1 MPFSF
6 NRADRYIEFNLCE
19 CGREKC
25 IPNKKFS
32 FTPKTYYV
40 LHYVLS
46 GQGTLE
52 IDNKIYHLKKGS
64 AFIIPPKY
72 IPHYY
77 PDETDPWTYVWIGFG
92 GLNADEYMN
101 RANLTLK
108 DPVIYD
114 NQEQTLRHLMEKLHE
129 SFLDT
134 GYLGVNCLGLGYQLI
149 ANLIKIGHRVENGLP
164 QPQRHVHAAKDY
176 ILNNY
181 QFNITINDIASN
193 VGVTTN
199 YLANIFKEEVGLS
212 PKQFLTNIR
221 ITRACNLLRVN
232 RYPIKEISKQVGY
245 PNQLHFSSAFK
256 KTIGVSPL
264 DYRRKEQDENEIS

>member
-1 MPFSF
+1 MSFIF
-6 NRADRYIEFNLCE
+6 NRADRYIELKLLE

-52 IDNKIYHLKKGS
+52 MEGKTYKLKKGS
-64 AFIIPPKY
+64 AFLIPPRY

-77 PDETDPWTYVWIGFG
+77 PDKHDPWTYVWIGFG
-92 GLNADEYMN
+92 GLNAEQYME
-101 RANLTLK
+101 RAHLSLK
-108 DPVIYD
+108 QPIIHD
-114 NQEQTLRHLMEKLHE
+114 NNEQTLRYLLEKTHV

-134 GYLGVNCLGLGYQLI
+134 GYLGMNCLGLCYQVM
-149 ANLIKIGHRVENGLP
+149 AALIKIGHRVADNIP
-164 QPQRHVHAAKDY
+164 QPERHVNAARDY
-176 ILNNY
+176 IMNNY
-181 QFNITINDIASN
+181 QFNITITDIASN

-199 YLANIFKEEVGLS
+199 YLANIFKDIIGFS

-221 ITRACNLLRVN
+221 ITRACNLLRIN
-232 RYPIKEISKQVGY
+232 QYPIKDIAKLVGY
-245 PNQLHFSSAFK
+245 ANQLHFSSAFK
-256 KTIGVSPL
+256 KMIGVSPL
-264 DYRRKEQDENEIS
+264 EYRRKEEELNEIS